1 MFLRFFSFFELR
13 QPQSKKK
20 KKGMVGNMCRDQLR
34 RFLVMFLV
42 CSLVPFYFLKWCP
55 RCQSKNPKKTN
66 FRKIGGSTDCNATM
80 DDFSEISVF
89 PGFWD

>member
-55 RCQSKNPKKTN
+55 RCQSKNPKKLISEKSADRRTAMP
-66 FRKIGGSTDCNATM
+66 RS

-89 PGFWD
+89 SGFWD